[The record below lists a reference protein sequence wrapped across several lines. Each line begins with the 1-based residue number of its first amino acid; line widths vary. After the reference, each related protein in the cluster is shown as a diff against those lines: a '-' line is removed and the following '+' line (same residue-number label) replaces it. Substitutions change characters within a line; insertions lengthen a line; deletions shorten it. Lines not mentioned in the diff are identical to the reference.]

1 MKFRYLIEVEQTLT
15 DTEQEFL
22 LERYSLATYGLQ
34 EMFNDMLPEVE
45 ESLAEVLDADGVKF
59 LYVDMMKDGE

>member
-22 LERYSLATYGLQ
+22 LERYSLATSGLQ